1 MKKNMEKDLVFI
13 LLIPILFISIITVGL
28 IPSATGINDKVKEM
42 FTYDGCCSY
51 MEESQSHLSTL
62 LLFSSIVENQIK

>member
-1 MKKNMEKDLVFI
+1 MEKDLVFI
-13 LLIPILFISIITVGL
+13 LLIPILFISFITVGL

-62 LLFSSIVENQIK
+62 LLFSSIVENQMK